1 MTIVNNGSI
10 QVLKDELTRLL
21 DSWTATMNEEQAKC
35 RVDSVG
41 IAAGISG
48 CIHGLQRVLRT
59 LAVEHNDAAPAGE
72 ALECLRDVVSYH
84 SNIVAG
90 FAAQRLAAVEA
101 KDGDVVAYWN
111 REINVADR
119 MKSQAERALASM
131 ARPEATARSQPA
143 AWFVD
148 GLGSTNERSPSVW
161 IRREHAEA
169 AAARLYKASIEP
181 LERRATI
188 SGWLGKLPTD
198 LIQRCCELVELSETA
213 KSPQVALRALA
224 ATYSHEI
231 SAPDRRNMAVSQTH
245 TEAMRALIEANS
257 SLK

>member
-59 LAVEHNDAAPAGE
+59 LAGEHNDAPAGE
-72 ALECLRDVVSYH
+72 ALECLRDVISHH

-90 FAAQRLAAVEA
+90 FAAQRLAAEEA
-101 KDGDVVAYWN
+101 KDGETVAYWN
-111 REINVADR
+111 REISVADR

-131 ARPEATARSQPA
+131 ARPEATACSQPA
-143 AWFVD
+143 ARFVD

-161 IRREHAEA
+161 IRREHDEA
-169 AAARLYKASIEP
+169 AASRLYKASIEP
-181 LERRATI
+181 LERRAAI
-188 SGWLGKLPTD
+188 SGWFGKLPAD
-198 LIQRCCELVELSETA
+198 LIQRCSELVELSETA

-257 SLK
+257 NLK